1 MDWNVLRFFFDFR
14 GGKGINNSFEG
25 LLRSLLLQL
34 INAIPQPKQ
43 LSSDE
48 KKNYPQ
54 SDWPEHKLRDA
65 LRRLLNNAKQ
75 GVCIFV
81 DGLDEYEG
89 NVLQLI
95 QFLRS
100 LATSKDS
107 KSLLTKI
114 CVSSR
119 PEPIPAQLLQHLPN
133 LSISDHNEPGIESYS
148 RLTLEGLGYEV
159 LEDLD
164 VPRLS
169 LIVAQRAEGVFLWA
183 RFALEELIQG
193 YCNGDKFQELLA
205 RLESIPHDLEEIY
218 NRMLS
223 RMEPT
228 SKREC
233 MIMLQL
239 VCFAERS
246 LSWQEL
252 LVATET
258 AMNKDVVLSE
268 RICSDEDSADAPAL
282 YKSFARRLRAKA
294 AGLLELVD
302 EEAKLIHKSVSAY
315 LNQRG
320 WQTLGGSEG
329 ENMVEHQSMYVQT
342 CTRYLH
348 RLLRHCKLEKVTG
361 EYFFEKAWSDGNTP
375 NGLDGS
381 MELNRELSHPLGTY
395 HFFTY
400 AAGYIIEHAKSLERH
415 GTSSYPLL
423 HGCLTEQ
430 LVCLHFICVV
440 EGANRWCGPCEEA
453 HWRLLVEDFD
463 AIYVAF
469 LHGLVSYCKEE
480 LATRSPAPGQPFW
493 ARALRLALFS
503 TTSWDVRYTFGSQ
516 EVVSLALQNITTVQQ
531 SHLEQAFFHSLYPIL
546 YEAVDLMLQHE
557 SVKTLRLVD
566 SNGQAVTLLWMFTR
580 FYEGHRWG
588 EWSECNTS
596 ERFLSL
602 LIETA
607 SNRGEDV
614 RQRCGPEGNV
624 VETLLKQSPTYKRS
638 DKLLLLREHYES
650 MSWPFPYDVGE
661 IEREG

>member
-169 LIVAQRAEGVFLWA
+169 LIVSQRAEGVFLWA

-205 RLESIPHDLEEIY
+205 RLESIPRDLEEIY
-218 NRMLS
+218 DRMLS
-223 RMEPT
+223 RMEPN

-239 VCFAERS
+239 VCFAKRS

-258 AMNKDVVLSE
+258 AMNKDVFLSE
-268 RICSDEDSADAPAL
+268 PICGDADSVVAPEL
-282 YKSFARRLRAKA
+282 YKSFTRRLRAKA

-302 EEAKLIHKSVSAY
+302 EEAKLIHKCVSTY

-348 RLLRHCKLEKVTG
+348 RLLRHCKLEKFTG
-361 EYFFEKAWSDGNTP
+361 EYLNIS
-375 NGLDGS
+375 NGLDRS
-381 MELNRELSHPLGTY
+381 TELNRELCRSLRTY
-395 HFFTY
+395 PFFTY

-415 GTSSYPLL
+415 GTSSYSLL

-430 LVCLHFICVV
+430 LVCLHFIFAVV
-440 EGANRWCGPCEEA
+440 GAGWCEPCEEA
-453 HWRLLVEDFD
+453 YWRSLVEGFD

-469 LHGLVSYCKEE
+469 SHGLVSYCKDE

-503 TTSWDVRYTFGSQ
+503 MASRDVRYTFGSQ

-531 SHLEQAFFHSLYPIL
+531 SHLEQAFFNSLFPMP

-566 SNGQAVTLLWMFTR
+566 SNGQAITLLWMFTR
-580 FYEGHRWG
+580 FYEGHRWD
-588 EWSECNTS
+588 EWGDYNMSEK
-596 ERFLSL
+596 FLSL
-602 LIETA
+602 LIKTA

-624 VETLLKQSPTYKRS
+624 VETLLNKSPTPTRS
-638 DKLLLLREHYES
+638 KKLLLLREHYES